1 VIAARHPHQRAARAA
16 RFTIPAAGALVVAAE
31 ELRTALADGALEPG
45 RRAARAAG
53 HAWVESILDGL
64 VLTLAAA
71 ARGPGAGRR
80 TAGMIRDLAAKVTEG
95 SVARLSL
102 LQLDALGAFLG
113 DHLDASAAT
122 IELEL
127 EGDTAE
133 RILAGLAPEVGDQA
147 LAAALR
153 TTIDVTLA
161 RLLDAP
167 LALLGLGVVMRTA
180 LRLGRGAIGSRI
192 HGEVD
197 RAVQQDDARARLRA
211 MLAGF
216 VVELRDDA
224 PTR

>member
-1 VIAARHPHQRAARAA
+1 MIAARRPHHSTACAV
-16 RFTIPAAGALVVAAE
+16 RFTIPAAPALVAAAE
-31 ELRTALADGALEPG
+31 GLRTALADGALEPG

-64 VLTLAAA
+64 VLALAAA

-80 TAGMIRDLAAKVTEG
+80 TATMIRDLAAKVTEG
-95 SVARLSL
+95 SVSRLSL
-102 LQLDALGAFLG
+102 VQLGALDAFLG
-113 DHLDASAAT
+113 EHLDPRAAT
-122 IELEL
+122 IELPL
-127 EGDTAE
+127 EGDTAR
-133 RILAGLAPEVGDQA
+133 RIQAGLAPEVGDQH

-153 TTIDVTLA
+153 TTIDVTLV

-192 HGEVD
+192 HAEVD
-197 RAVQQDDARARLRA
+197 RAVQRADARARLQA

-216 VVELRDDA
+216 VVERTDA
-224 PTR
+224 ER